1 MSFLI
6 ALLLAPNLHCPP
18 DVGQLRWRDIPQAVG
33 EYSATVSVWDTNQ
46 DGVPSAG
53 DLVHFAEPT
62 RDGQTLR
69 LLDNWFKVGDEFA
82 AELTAALPK
91 TPPVCEGQPKV
102 NTKPPPLASIKALK
116 PRLEAAYKPLIKR
129 QKRIAYLNSQM
140 TRWSKKIC
148 KDKHFR
154 SHDVVAAELV
164 AQASRVFDDLD
175 EVTVR
180 KAAFAIAESGDLKCT
195 KVSSEKISF

>member
-33 EYSATVSVWDTNQ
+33 EYTVNVSVWDTNQ

-53 DLVHFAEPT
+53 DLVHFGEPS
-62 RDGQTLR
+62 RDGQTLG
-69 LLDNWFKVGDEFA
+69 LLETWFKAGDDFA

-91 TPPVCEGQPKV
+91 VPPVCEGQPNV
-102 NTKPPPLASIKALK
+102 NTKPPPLASLKALK
-116 PRLEAAYKPLIKR
+116 SRLDAAYKPLIKR
-129 QKRIAYLNSQM
+129 QKRIAYLHSQM

-154 SHDVVAAELV
+154 SHGVVAEELV
-164 AQASRVFDDLD
+164 ARA
-175 EVTVR
+175 
-180 KAAFAIAESGDLKCT
+180 
-195 KVSSEKISF
+195 